1 MNFLIHQLLT
11 LNYFNHLWKNLMF
24 QRGGH
29 TSLLSYL
36 FQNSPLRTASV
47 ILSSRLTRKPM
58 NKPSTFQIIMKRF
71 LLVFGCGAILAASVS
86 CTKDTTVAP
95 EVKKGAI
102 EIIASVDGTRTSL
115 EGANV
120 LWSANDALGIFS
132 GTKFVNAQFTT
143 TDDKSA
149 SATFTGDATDAE
161 GTEAAKAFAYYPYA
175 AGATLE
181 GTTVSG
187 LEIPAEQTFSEGTF
201 ATTLNPMAAVGEDH
215 TTLAFRSVAAVLR
228 FKLTGTDTF
237 NKLILTG
244 NNGESIA
251 GAYALDFS
259 GDVPAM
265 TFSGDGKSITVKC
278 ASDMTLK
285 ADVATVIHFVVPA
298 GIEFSQGI
306 SLKIVRNQFDYDE
319 YAYVD
324 KEILTRTFTTPL
336 TTAANKLYNVT
347 EFKVEDL
354 SKGMDANLRAYLLKE
369 YDANKDGLLS
379 QAEAESVTEIYSAG
393 FDGNVSS
400 LGYIERLPNLAEL
413 VINSNCQELYGL
425 TLSNNTKLTKVTLSP
440 TNGLWS
446 RLEVNNLP
454 ALESFELNF
463 SNDQANL
470 SKIDLSN
477 CTALKKVVIKG
488 AKSLETLDLTG
499 SASTVEMFWLQSC
512 PKMTTVDI
520 HEMHI
525 TTFASA
531 DYASSGTNMFADGTM
546 IIATLAQKSAM
557 ADRYSDYDVSVTWWC
572 VDEERTEVAENVDP
586 VLRAAI
592 LGDDEINPAGEVNTV
607 ITAEM
612 AAKVT
617 AINILSFQSIEGL
630 ASFEGLDAFPNLTK
644 LNIQGSGQL
653 DAIDLSAY
661 TNLTDITMSPSKGY
675 NSIKLPSSVV
685 KFTSIC
691 SGFSSIGPLALDL
704 TSYTNLEVVMVAN
717 NASGST
723 NKLASLN
730 CKGLSKLHTLY
741 AGNCASV
748 NISGCDLLQTYNKG
762 NDSGATP
769 GFAWAGSSGSQ
780 TITVGSEAQRDALKA
795 SYAAEW
801 WDENPYNNWIVE

>member
-1 MNFLIHQLLT
+1 MNAKFT
-11 LNYFNHLWKNLMF
+11 
-24 QRGGH
+24 
-29 TSLLSYL
+29 
-36 FQNSPLRTASV
+36 
-47 ILSSRLTRKPM
+47 
-58 NKPSTFQIIMKRF
+58 
-71 LLVFGCGAILAASVS
+71 
-86 CTKDTTVAP
+86 TKD
-95 EVKKGAI
+95 
-102 EIIASVDGTRTSL
+102 D
-115 EGANV
+115 
-120 LWSANDALGIFS
+120 
-132 GTKFVNAQFTT
+132 NA
-143 TDDKSA
+143 A

-187 LEIPAEQTFSEGTF
+187 LEIPAVQTFAEGTF

-215 TTLAFRSVAAVLR
+215 TSLAFRSVGAVLR

-244 NNGESIA
+244 NNDESIA

-259 GDVPAM
+259 GEVPAM
-265 TFSGDGKSITVKC
+265 TFSGEGKSITVTC
-278 ASDMTLK
+278 ASDVTLK
-285 ADVATVIHFVVPA
+285 TDVATEVHFVVPA
-298 GIEFSQGI
+298 GIEFTKGV
-306 SLKIVRNQFDYDE
+306 SLKIVHSYYSWDAGDVN
-319 YAYVD
+319 
-324 KEILTRTFTTPL
+324 KEILTRKFTTPL

-347 EFKVEDL
+347 EFKAEDL
-354 SKGMDANLRAYLLKE
+354 SSGMDTNLRAYLLSE

-413 VINSNCQELYGL
+413 VINSNCDELNGI
-425 TLSNNTKLTKVTLSP
+425 TLSNNKKLTRVSLSP
-440 TNGLWS
+440 ANGLWS
-446 RLEVNNLP
+446 SLNVSGLENLTT
-454 ALESFELNF
+454 FELKF

-470 SKIDLSN
+470 SKINLSN
-477 CTALKKVVIKG
+477 CPALKKVVVEG

-520 HEMHI
+520 HEMPI

-572 VDEERTEVAENVDP
+572 VDEERTEVAGNVDP

>member
-1 MNFLIHQLLT
+1 M
-11 LNYFNHLWKNLMF
+11 
-24 QRGGH
+24 
-29 TSLLSYL
+29 
-36 FQNSPLRTASV
+36 
-47 ILSSRLTRKPM
+47 
-58 NKPSTFQIIMKRF
+58 
-71 LLVFGCGAILAASVS
+71 
-86 CTKDTTVAP
+86 
-95 EVKKGAI
+95 
-102 EIIASVDGTRTSL
+102 
-115 EGANV
+115 EGADV
-120 LWSANDALGIFS
+120 RWSANDALGIFS
-132 GTKFVNAQFTT
+132 GTKFVNAKFTT
-143 TDDKSA
+143 KDDNAA

-187 LEIPAEQTFSEGTF
+187 LEIPAVQTFAEGTF

-215 TTLAFRSVAAVLR
+215 TSLAFRSVGAVLR

-244 NNGESIA
+244 NNDESIA

-259 GDVPAM
+259 GEVPAM
-265 TFSGDGKSITVKC
+265 TFSGEGKSITVTC
-278 ASDMTLK
+278 ASDVTLK
-285 ADVATVIHFVVPA
+285 TDVATEVHFVVPA
-298 GIEFSQGI
+298 GIEFTKGV
-306 SLKIVRNQFDYDE
+306 SLKIVHSYYSWDAGDVN
-319 YAYVD
+319 
-324 KEILTRTFTTPL
+324 KEILTRKFTTPL

-347 EFKVEDL
+347 EFKAEDL
-354 SKGMDANLRAYLLKE
+354 SSGMDTNLRAYLLSE
-369 YDANKDGLLS
+369 YDANGDGLLS
-379 QAEAESVTEIYSAG
+379 QAEAESVTEIYSTG
-393 FDGNVSS
+393 FGGKVKS
-400 LGYIERLPNLAEL
+400 LMYIERFPNLEVL
-413 VINSNCQELYGL
+413 VVNSNCDELNGI
-425 TLSNNTKLTKVTLSP
+425 TLSNNKKLTRVSLSP
-440 TNGLWS
+440 ANGLWS
-446 RLEVNNLP
+446 SLNVSGLENLTT
-454 ALESFELNF
+454 FELKF

-470 SKIDLSN
+470 SKINLSN
-477 CTALKKVVIKG
+477 CPALKKVVVEG

-520 HEMHI
+520 HEMPI

-557 ADRYSDYDVSVTWWC
+557 ADRYSNYDVSVTWWC